1 LPVSKNNIFY
11 FCLQAKK
18 VDSLQ
23 INRINQSNVYP
34 ELPVAPLGGT
44 GLLSFPKLIRVPFF
58 NSKSAN
64 KVAEIEGFHLE
75 GSRSTIVTPTM
86 AEIGCS
92 SIRHEYG

>member
-64 KVAEIEGFHLE
+64 KVAEIAAIPAAKRFNLFKLLQITKN
-75 GSRSTIVTPTM
+75 SLR
-86 AEIGCS
+86 
-92 SIRHEYG
+92 RKL